1 MKPMTINA
9 MVAGVQAG
17 RINAVVFISP
27 NPSIGDSQT
36 GCVESKWEGG
46 IGDSRQVRPKPAKH
60 LK

>member
-1 MKPMTINA
+1 MKPMTISA

-27 NPSIGDSQT
+27 NPSVGDSRS
-36 GCVESKWEGG
+36 GCVESKWEGE